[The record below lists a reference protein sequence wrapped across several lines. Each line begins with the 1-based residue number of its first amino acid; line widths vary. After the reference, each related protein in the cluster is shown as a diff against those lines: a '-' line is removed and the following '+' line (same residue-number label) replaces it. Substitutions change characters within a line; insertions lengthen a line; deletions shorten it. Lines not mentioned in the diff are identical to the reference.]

1 MLLRSYQDLVKINLA
16 VENGSIAQAR
26 STHTP
31 ATSWSHPAF
40 VPASH
45 ISTCV
50 APPAGPMCIVCTTA
64 QMTALVAAFDAAKAG
79 TGRLHL
85 WGLLSDG
92 GVHSHQNPNPLT
104 SHLSPSPSPL
114 PPLLATHHS
123 TFTLTLPTSST
134 GVHSHQNH
142 LYALVAAAKA
152 AGVPRTLLHVC
163 TDGRD
168 TPPTSAGGYMASL
181 EKRLAELGYGEIS
194 SITGRY
200 YAMDRDKR

>member
-92 GVHSHQNPNPLT
+92 GVHSHQN
-104 SHLSPSPSPL
+104 
-114 PPLLATHHS
+114 
-123 TFTLTLPTSST
+123 
-134 GVHSHQNH
+134 H

>member
-1 MLLRSYQDLVKINLA
+1 MC
-16 VENGSIAQAR
+16 
-26 STHTP
+26 T
-31 ATSWSHPAF
+31 ATRTL
-40 VPASH
+40 
-45 ISTCV
+45 ILT
-50 APPAGPMCIVCTTA
+50 
-64 QMTALVAAFDAAKAG
+64 
-79 TGRLHL
+79 
-85 WGLLSDG
+85 
-92 GVHSHQNPNPLT
+92 LT

-123 TFTLTLPTSST
+123 TFTLTLPTTST